1 MSDLDRNYA
10 SPFGRA
16 AGRIDAATVDAGL
29 RAYMLRIYNYMSIG
43 LAITGLA
50 ALGVYMAA
58 VTDRSRPAPPP
69 SSATQFLTP
78 FGYAMFVSPLKWL
91 FILAPLAMVFV
102 ISAGI
107 NRLRPATAQMLFWVF
122 SALMGISLSSI
133 FLVYT
138 HTSIVRVFFITAAT
152 FGALS
157 LYGYTTKRDMS
168 GMGSF
173 LFMGLIGIIIASL
186 VNLFLASSMLQFIVS
201 VVGVLVF
208 AGLTAWDT
216 QRLKNDYI
224 YGYASQGGDIA
235 ETCGDHRRAVALPEL
250 HQPVHAAA
258 AAARPARLSAQA
270 SEPNRKP
277 RPHGRGF
284 SFGESKNNLLA
295 MSAPEIRP
303 ATEADLPAITEIYE
317 HAVRYGTATFELIPP
332 DLAEMTR
339 RFRTLMDGGFPYLV
353 AVPRRPRGRLCLC
366 RPLPA
371 AAGLSLHGGEFDL
384 SASPRST
391 AAASVC
397 SCCSG

>member
-1 MSDLDRNYA
+1 MSDLDRNYV

-16 AGRIDAATVDAGL
+16 AGRVDAATVDAGL

-58 VTDRSRPAPPP
+58 VTTDQAG
-69 SSATQFLTP
+69 AAAKFGNAFLTP
-78 FGYAMFVSPLKWL
+78 FGYAMYVSPLKWL
-91 FILAPLAMVFV
+91 FILAPLAMVFA

-122 SALMGISLSSI
+122 AALMGISLSSI

-157 LYGYTTKRDMS
+157 LYGYTTKRDMT

-173 LFMGLIGIIIASL
+173 LFMGLFGIIIASL

-224 YGYASQGGDIA
+224 YGYASEGGED
-235 ETCGDHRRAVALPEL
+235 CGESGDYRCIVALPEL
-250 HQPVHAAA
+250 HQPVHAAV
-258 AAARPARLSAQA
+258 AAARPARLSATARVRVEAPA
-270 SEPNRKP
+270 S
-277 RPHGRGF
+277 RPGLF
-284 SFGESKNNLLA
+284 L
-295 MSAPEIRP
+295 
-303 ATEADLPAITEIYE
+303 
-317 HAVRYGTATFELIPP
+317 
-332 DLAEMTR
+332 
-339 RFRTLMDGGFPYLV
+339 
-353 AVPRRPRGRLCLC
+353 AVPCPG
-366 RPLPA
+366 
-371 AAGLSLHGGEFDL
+371 S
-384 SASPRST
+384 
-391 AAASVC
+391 
-397 SCCSG
+397 SGHDGKR